1 MTNKN
6 KQTLSAI
13 ILASEITKGMKS
25 VGSKALL
32 PIYGSVT
39 LIDYQIQSLKR
50 FYNPIQ
56 IHICT
61 GFDHEKIVKK
71 TQKYK
76 DIKYIYNK
84 DYAIHN
90 QVDSLLLCL
99 NKYNLNHALVINNG
113 VIMSQKIII
122 DYNNTEI
129 FTINSSKKIEF
140 GIGCNIQ
147 DEHTNYLFYDLP
159 NKWIE
164 CAFINT
170 SVIKFL
176 LEYSKI
182 KDLSKLFLFEALNL
196 VSENIHSL
204 KTQQIDKT
212 SAIKIN
218 TIKDLSR
225 AKKYYE
231 KYICSKQL

>member
-1 MTNKN
+1 MSKN
-6 KQTLSAI
+6 KAPLCAV

-25 VGSKALL
+25 IGSKALL
-32 PIYGSVT
+32 PISGSIT
-39 LIDYQIQSLKR
+39 LIDYQIQFLKR

-56 IHICT
+56 IYICT
-61 GFDHEKIVKK
+61 GFDHEKIIKK

-84 DYAIHN
+84 NYAIHN
-90 QVDSLLLCL
+90 QMDSLLLCL
-99 NKYNLNHALVINNG
+99 NEHKLNHALVINNG
-113 VIMSQKIII
+113 VLISQKIYI
-122 DYNNTEI
+122 DSKNTEI
-129 FTINSSKKIEF
+129 FTINSAKKIEF

-147 DEHTNYLFYDLP
+147 DNETNYLFYDLP

-164 CAFINT
+164 CAFIN
-170 SVIKFL
+170 SDVIKFL

-182 KDLSKLFLFEALNL
+182 KDLSKLFLFEGLNIIA
-196 VSENIHSL
+196 ENLHTLPIHEL
-204 KTQQIDKT
+204 EKT

-231 KYICSKQL
+231 KHICSKHV